1 MTILRTSNFSTVR
14 DLACTLNDIYSLK
27 HCSYGVDF
35 SLMTLGLRFE
45 YRSWPQECLAT
56 GEILLPH

>member
-1 MTILRTSNFSTVR
+1 MTILRTRNFSTVR
-14 DLACTLNDIYSLK
+14 DLACTLDDIYPLK
-27 HCSYGVDF
+27 RSYGVDF

-45 YRSWPQECLAT
+45 YRSWSQECLAT